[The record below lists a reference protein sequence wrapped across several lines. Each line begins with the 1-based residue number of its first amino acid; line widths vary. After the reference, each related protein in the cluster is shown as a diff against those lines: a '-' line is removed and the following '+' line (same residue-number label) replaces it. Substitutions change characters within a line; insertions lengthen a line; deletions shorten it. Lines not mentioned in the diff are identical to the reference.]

1 MSAEDASVAGKRK
14 IVDWDAIE
22 PVWRA
27 GIKTKLQISEEFG
40 VSRAA
45 LDKHFAKEGIERDL
59 TKRIQDKAD
68 ALVTQAVAKQVT
80 KEVTPETKLAEK
92 RIVEA
97 NAEVVAQ
104 VDLIN
109 RKDVLLAIDVS
120 RSQLQEVADLGEPD
134 FRARL
139 EWLGEVMDTSTD
151 KRQDKANELYRYIIS
166 LAGRVKLSKEIA
178 AAHGVY
184 IPMQRK
190 ILKLDAE
197 GDRNQSNLDALLA
210 KINAASE

>member
-1 MSAEDASVAGKRK
+1 MSEPKRL
-14 IVDWDAIE
+14 IDWDAIE
-22 PVWRA
+22 KDWRA
-27 GIKTKLQISEEFG
+27 GIKTKLQLSEEFG

-45 LDKHFAKEGIERDL
+45 MDKHFKKAGIDRDL
-59 TKRIQDKAD
+59 SKRIQDKAE
-68 ALVTQAVAKQVT
+68 ALVAQEVAKQVT
-80 KEVTPETKLAEK
+80 QQVTPATILAEK
-92 RIVEA
+92 QIVEA
-97 NAEVVAQ
+97 NAEVVAKI
-104 VDLIN
+104 DLIN

-120 RSQLQEVADLGEPD
+120 RNQLQEVADLGEPD

-139 EWLGEVMDTSTD
+139 EWLGEVMDTSTE
-151 KRQDKANELYRYIIS
+151 KRQDKANELYRYIIG

-210 KINAASE
+210 KINAATD